1 MLPTG
6 KCKGK
11 VKGKGKGQDKKP
23 SGKHPQYGKGK
34 EEWKKQETKYGES
47 NTKKVNEKTY
57 FWCPIHQAWNIHFLE
72 EYKLKSEQGKSSH
85 HSNNK
90 IPDNNHLTIA
100 SSTILSDINSEENE

>member
-1 MLPTG
+1 MNSTLNKFEILRKDNKWNSIPPEQEQSTYLASVVEKFKDENLNLSKSFNMLPTG

-47 NTKKVNEKTY
+47 NTKKVNTKTY
-57 FWCPIHQAWNIHFLE
+57 FL
-72 EYKLKSEQGKSSH
+72 
-85 HSNNK
+85 
-90 IPDNNHLTIA
+90 
-100 SSTILSDINSEENE
+100 